1 MRLISHIARDIR
13 IDWKNVKY
21 SAKPYLDALT
31 QVHDV
36 NDQFGY
42 DDARS
47 LIRYFLANASTYKG
61 ENAKKYKLELKQLI
75 S

>member
-1 MRLISHIARDIR
+1 MRLICHIARDIR
-13 IDWKNVKY
+13 IDWKNIKY

-36 NDQFGY
+36 NDRFGY

-47 LIRYFLANASTYKG
+47 LIKYFLANASTYRG
-61 ENAKKYKLELKQLI
+61 ENAKKYKLELKNLI